1 LVLKDF
7 LFPGEDIRFQS
18 PRRVRT
24 HDDLFEFY
32 ITDHRI
38 LLYKRRG
45 VVLKKDTIIAERL
58 EDIRTLHYHEKG
70 LLKKRGVL
78 HIETLSKKMEPIEG
92 RAPNIKAI
100 WQELQKYIK
109 TSAPLTHF

>member
-1 LVLKDF
+1 M
-7 LFPGEDIRFQS
+7 IRFQS

-24 HDDLFEFY
+24 HGDLFEFY
-32 ITDHRI
+32 ITDHRM

-45 VVLKKDTIIAERL
+45 VVLKRDTIIAERL

-70 LLKKRGVL
+70 VLEKRGVL

-92 RAPNIKAI
+92 RSSNIKAI

-109 TSAPLTHF
+109 TGQSLTHF